1 MVKRFLFSF
10 FLLAVFSCLS
20 GQVRE
25 TLYTTF
31 PVEGISAITHS
42 MPGDIKLSAWA
53 GNQIMVE
60 MTILIENGSQR
71 LLEHFVENE
80 RYQLELANEGGVA
93 RIYMTNVLP
102 EYIVASG
109 RSMFES
115 VQAVIYYPEN
125 LTNLRQED
133 LSSETPE
140 IWHEQDSIR

>member
-1 MVKRFLFSF
+1 MVKRLLSF
-10 FLLAVFSCLS
+10 FFFVAFFSCLS

-25 TLYTTF
+25 TLYSTF
-31 PVEGISAITHS
+31 PADGFSAITHS
-42 MPGDIKLSAWA
+42 MPGDVTLSAWA

-60 MTILIENGSQR
+60 MTILIENGTQR

-80 RYQLELANEGGVA
+80 RYLVEVANDGGVA
-93 RIYMTNVLP
+93 RVYLPTVLP

-109 RSMFES
+109 RNMFER

-133 LSSETPE
+133 LSTETPE